1 MNTTSLS
8 PVLTRQSGRILMLA
22 LGLAAAPWAT
32 AQPYPAKPVRMVV
45 PYPAGGVVD
54 VVGRTLG
61 EQMSKSI
68 GQPVIIENKVGAASS
83 IGTEQVARSAP
94 DGYTILLASPAHTA
108 NLSLYPRLN
117 WHPLTSFAPIVMVG
131 VIPNVVVVHP
141 SVPARTMAEFIA
153 HAKSRPGQLN
163 YASAGA
169 GTSVHLAGEMI
180 KQATGIFMVHIPYR
194 GQPEAVTGIISGD
207 VQMMPLTM
215 ALAKG
220 RVDAG
225 QLRALALT
233 ATRRSPVMPDL
244 PTMAELGYKDVDV
257 STWFAFLAPAGT
269 PPDIVARLNAELTQA
284 MRQPDAQ
291 KRLQTAGADLS
302 PGSPEDL
309 RRFLEADVARW
320 AGVVKKAGIK
330 LE

>member
-1 MNTTSLS
+1 MSSN
-8 PVLTRQSGRILMLA
+8 RLA
-22 LGLAAAPWAT
+22 LGFAALTIGLLLAPVAT
-32 AQPYPAKPVRMVV
+32 AQGFPSKPIRMVV

-54 VVGRTLG
+54 VVGRTIG

-68 GQPVIIENKVGAASS
+68 GQPVVVENRVGAASS
-83 IGTEQVARSAP
+83 IGTDLVARAP
-94 DGYTILLASPAHTA
+94 ADGYTILLASPAHTA
-108 NLSLYPRLN
+108 NISLYPKLS
-117 WHPLTSFAPIVMVG
+117 WHPLRSFAPVVMVG

-141 SVPARTMAEFIA
+141 TVPAKSLAEFIA
-153 HAKSRPGQLN
+153 YAKSRPGQMN

-180 KQATGIFMVHIPYR
+180 KQAAGIFLVHIPYR

-215 ALAKG
+215 ALAKA

-233 ATRRSPVMPDL
+233 AGKRSAVMPDL
-244 PTMAELGYKDVDV
+244 PTMSELGYKDVDV

-269 PPDIVARLNAELTQA
+269 PADVVSRLNAELTA
-284 MRQPDAQ
+284 GMRQPDAM
-291 KRLQTAGADLS
+291 KRLQSAGAELN
-302 PGSPEDL
+302 PGSPQDL
-309 RRFLEADVARW
+309 QMFLEADVARW
-320 AGVVKKAGIK
+320 AAVVRKAGIK